1 MSATNEHAA
10 RTATRAYAPDE
21 ALEGTTSRDTVERWV
36 EGDPPGV
43 SSLKVGEVIDR
54 RYRLDEFLGKG
65 GFGAVYKAQD
75 LVGQEPV
82 AIKVLAAARRSP
94 SEWRFQRAGRLL
106 CELRHPG
113 LIAGL
118 ACGAS
123 GPLEYVAM
131 EYLPDSQDLQQ
142 VLEAQP
148 KGLSW
153 TDAAQYT
160 CELLDALDFLHR
172 RGVVHRDVKPRNV
185 LLSQRGVVLI
195 DFDLAKR
202 IQANVEDSGEFK
214 LDASPEDRTRRGLT
228 GTPLYMSPERMSGQ
242 GAGPA
247 ADLYAAALVL
257 FVLLTQRLPSDCSVQ
272 PRTLREL
279 RAVRQLRPPHLHT
292 DLGLSVPEDLD
303 AYLRRALDP
312 DPSARYQD
320 AAEMYE
326 ELVGILLVH
335 G

>member
-1 MSATNEHAA
+1 MSTTNYNTE
-10 RTATRAYAPDE
+10 RTATRSYAQDE
-21 ALEGTTSRDTVERWV
+21 QVTCSSRDDVARWMQGQR
-36 EGDPPGV
+36 EPDAPC
-43 SSLKVGEVIDR
+43 VGAVIDD
-54 RYRLDEFLGKG
+54 RYRLDEFLGRG

-82 AIKVLAAARRSP
+82 AIKVLTAERRAAG
-94 SEWRFQRAGRLL
+94 EWRFQRAGRLL

-118 ACGAS
+118 ACGAC
-123 GPLEYVAM
+123 GPVEYVAM
-131 EYLPDSQDLQQ
+131 EYLPDSLDLQQ
-142 VLEAQP
+142 VMEANP
-148 KGLSW
+148 SGLPW
-153 TDAAQYT
+153 TDAAQHA
-160 CELLDALDFLHR
+160 CELLDALDFLHGC
-172 RGVVHRDVKPRNV
+172 GVVHRDVKPRNV

-202 IQANVEDSGEFK
+202 IQHDVEDSGEFN
-214 LDASPEDRTRRGLT
+214 LDAVADERTRRGLT
-228 GTPLYMSPERMSGQ
+228 GTPLYMSPERMNGQ
-242 GAGPA
+242 GASPA

-257 FVLLTQRLPSDCSVQ
+257 FVLLTRKLPSDCLIQ
-272 PRTLREL
+272 PQTLREL
-279 RAVRQLRPPHLHT
+279 RAVRRLRPPHLHT

-312 DPSARYQD
+312 HPKARFPN

>member
-1 MSATNEHAA
+1 MSTTNYNSE
-10 RTATRAYAPDE
+10 RTATRSYAPDE
-21 ALEGTTSRDTVERWV
+21 PIACEARDDVERWIQGQR
-36 EGDPPGV
+36 EDLPPR
-43 SSLKVGEVIDR
+43 VGAVIDD
-54 RYRLDEFLGKG
+54 RYRLEEFLGKG

-82 AIKVLAAARRSP
+82 AIKVLAAERRAAG
-94 SEWRFQRAGRLL
+94 EWRFQRAGRLL

-142 VLEAQP
+142 VLETNP
-148 KGLSW
+148 TGLPW
-153 TDAAQYT
+153 TDAAQYA
-160 CELLDALDFLHR
+160 CELLDALDFLHG

-202 IQANVEDSGEFK
+202 IQLDVEDSGEFN
-214 LDASPEDRTRRGLT
+214 LDAVANDRTRRGLT
-228 GTPLYMSPERMSGQ
+228 GTPLYMSPERMNGQ
-242 GAGPA
+242 GASPA

-257 FVLLTQRLPSDCSVQ
+257 FVLLTRKLPSDCSIQ

-312 DPSARYQD
+312 RPKSRFSD